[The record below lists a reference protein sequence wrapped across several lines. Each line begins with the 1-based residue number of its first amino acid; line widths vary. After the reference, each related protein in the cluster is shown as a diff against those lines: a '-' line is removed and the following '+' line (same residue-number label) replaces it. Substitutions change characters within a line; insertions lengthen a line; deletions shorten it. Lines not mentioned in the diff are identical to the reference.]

1 MPYTDYWTTTPYDY
15 ARATS
20 GLAEKLQAY
29 MDLAGEQ
36 EDEAVAEGIRG
47 TARQIYDRWRQFST
61 EAGLLRP
68 EDDARCRKIL
78 RLRSD

>member
-1 MPYTDYWTTTPYDY
+1 MPFHDYWTPKPYDY

-29 MDLAGEQ
+29 MELADAHD
-36 EDEAVAEGIRG
+36 DETVAEGIRG
-47 TARQIYDRWRQFST
+47 TAVNVYALWRHFAI
-61 EAGLLRP
+61 ENGNLKA

-78 RLRSD
+78 RLPI

>member
-1 MPYTDYWTTTPYDY
+1 MPFEDFWTPRPYDY
-15 ARATS
+15 SRATS

-47 TARQIYDRWRQFST
+47 TAMQIYERWYRFSI
-61 EAGLLRP
+61 EAGLLKA

-78 RLRSD
+78 RLP

>member
-1 MPYTDYWTTTPYDY
+1 MPYTDYWTPRPYDY
-15 ARATS
+15 DRATS

-61 EAGLLRP
+61 DAGMMKA
-68 EDDARCRKIL
+68 EDDARCRAIL
-78 RLRSD
+78 KLR